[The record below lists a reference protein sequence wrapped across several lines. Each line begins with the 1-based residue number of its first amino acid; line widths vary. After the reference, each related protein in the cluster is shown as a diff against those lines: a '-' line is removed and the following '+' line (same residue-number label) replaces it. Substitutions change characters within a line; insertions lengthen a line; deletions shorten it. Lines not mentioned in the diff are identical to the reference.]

1 MLYDFTLLEYFIIL
15 VSGIAVL
22 GMFDL
27 LKTAIKEGLQK

>member
-27 LKTAIKEGLQK
+27 IKSAIKEGLGR